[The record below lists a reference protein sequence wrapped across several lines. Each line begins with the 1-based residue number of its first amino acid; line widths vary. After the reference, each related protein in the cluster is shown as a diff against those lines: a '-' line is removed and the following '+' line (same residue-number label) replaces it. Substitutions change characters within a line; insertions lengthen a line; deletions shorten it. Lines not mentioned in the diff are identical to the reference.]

1 MIFLSMKYLFF
12 ALLFGISPIFH
23 ASASTPKS
31 VTCTRTEYREEYIPG
46 TKSSPGYVRSYEI
59 DVEIPC
65 GGEKAEK
72 IDDNDCSEGSVIG
85 GILEAGIALSS
96 TRGKDR
102 FWAVPAGGTAGAL
115 IGCQVD
121 GG

>member
-1 MIFLSMKYLFF
+1 MTHLK
-12 ALLFGISPIFH
+12 
-23 ASASTPKS
+23 ASTPKY

-46 TKSSPGYVRSYEI
+46 TKSNPGYVKSYEV

-65 GGEKAEK
+65 DGKGSSKV
-72 IDDNDCSEGSVIG
+72 DNNDCKEGSVIG
-85 GILEAGIALSS
+85 GILGAGIALSS
-96 TRGKDR
+96 SRGKDR

>member
-1 MIFLSMKYLFF
+1 MKFFYL
-12 ALLFGISPIFH
+12 ALLVCFYPIVQVN
-23 ASASTPKS
+23 ATTPKS

-46 TKSSPGYVRSYEI
+46 TKSNPGYVKNYEV
-59 DVEIPC
+59 DVVIPC
-65 GGEKAEK
+65 GVQSQAEN

-85 GILEAGIALSS
+85 GILGAGIALSS
-96 TRGKDR
+96 PRGKDR

>member
-1 MIFLSMKYLFF
+1 MRILLLTLLSFL
-12 ALLFGISPIFH
+12 PIQQII
-23 ASASTPKS
+23 ASTPKS

-46 TKSSPGYVRSYEI
+46 TKSSPGYVKSYEV

-65 GGEKAEK
+65 GGSNARKV
-72 IDDNDCSEGSVIG
+72 DDNDCSEGSVIG
-85 GILEAGIALSS
+85 GLLGAGLALSNS
-96 TRGKDR
+96 RGKDR

>member
-1 MIFLSMKYLFF
+1 MKFLYLAF
-12 ALLFGISPIFH
+12 LFCFSPVFEIK
-23 ASASTPKS
+23 ASTPRS
-31 VTCTRTEYREEYIPG
+31 ITCTRTEYREEYIPG
-46 TKSSPGYVRSYEI
+46 TRSNPGYVKSYEV

-65 GGEKAEK
+65 GGQKKVE
-72 IDDNDCSEGSVIG
+72 NDCSEGSVIG
-85 GILEAGIALSS
+85 GLLGAGIALSS
-96 TRGKDR
+96 SRGKDR

>member
-1 MIFLSMKYLFF
+1 MLKFIYLTFLFCLT
-12 ALLFGISPIFH
+12 PILQVY
-23 ASASTPKS
+23 ASTPKS
-31 VTCTRTEYREEYIPG
+31 ITCTRTEYREEYIPG
-46 TKSSPGYVRSYEI
+46 TKSSPGYVKSYE
-59 DVEIPC
+59 VEVVIPC
-65 GGEKAEK
+65 SGEGKAEK

-85 GILEAGIALSS
+85 GLLGAGIAFST

>member
-1 MIFLSMKYLFF
+1 MKFFILALFSFFPFLQVQ
-12 ALLFGISPIFH
+12 G
-23 ASASTPKS
+23 STPKS

-46 TKSSPGYVRSYEI
+46 TKSNPGYVRNYEI
-59 DVEIPC
+59 DVVIPC
-65 GGEKAEK
+65 GGEQAEN
-72 IDDNDCSEGSVIG
+72 IDKNDCSQGSVIG
-85 GILEAGIALSS
+85 GILGAGIALSS
-96 TRGKDR
+96 SRGKDR

>member
-1 MIFLSMKYLFF
+1 MKFIFLTIFSMMQLQP
-12 ALLFGISPIFH
+12 LL
-23 ASASTPKS
+23 ASIPKS

-46 TKSSPGYVRSYEI
+46 TKSNPGYVKSYEV

-65 GGEKAEK
+65 GVSQTETN
-72 IDDNDCSEGSVIG
+72 DTNDCSEGSFIG
-85 GILEAGIALSS
+85 GLLGAGLAISS
-96 TRGKDR
+96 SRGKDR
-102 FWAVPAGGTAGAL
+102 WWAIPAGGTAGAL